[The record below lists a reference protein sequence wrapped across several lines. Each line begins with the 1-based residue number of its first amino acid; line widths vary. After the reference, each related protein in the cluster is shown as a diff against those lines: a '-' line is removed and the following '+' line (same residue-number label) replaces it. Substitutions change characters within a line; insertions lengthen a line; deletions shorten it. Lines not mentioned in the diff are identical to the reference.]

1 MPALDLLYSNADYSI
16 LEDLQAGGV
25 SYGVMGNP
33 DLKPEFTIQYEFGL
47 KQSVSDFLGVQ
58 LSFFYKDIRDLL
70 GVEFISTY
78 TAAEY
83 ARFANTDFGSVYG
96 FTLSVFQRN
105 LGYFNTSVDYTLQFA
120 QGNSSDPRET
130 ANRAAAGADPRPR
143 NLDFNW
149 DQRHTLNLSAIYSVP
164 SDYSLSAIF
173 RFGSG
178 QPYTPEMGTGF
189 NANLETNSGRK
200 DSYFLLDLR
209 AEKYFDLD
217 FINLSVF
224 LRMFNVLNSTFVNGF
239 VFNSTGSPDYTLNPA
254 SNPAALYDP
263 SRYYQPRRIE
273 FGISLRSN

>member
-1 MPALDLLYSNADYSI
+1 MPALDYLYSNADYSI

-47 KQSVSDFLGVQ
+47 KQSVSDFLGIQ

-83 ARFANTDFGSVYG
+83 PRFSNVDFGSVYG
-96 FTLSVFQRN
+96 FTLSLFQRN
-105 LGYFNTSVDYTLQFA
+105 LGYFNTSIDYTLQFA

-130 ANRAAAGADPRPR
+130 ANRAQAGQDPRPR
-143 NLDFNW
+143 NIAFNW
-149 DQRHTLNLSAIYSVP
+149 DQTNTLNLSSIYAVP
-164 SDYSLSAIF
+164 DDYSISAIF

-189 NANLETNSGRK
+189 GATLETNSGRK
-200 DSYFLLDLR
+200 ESYLLLDLR
-209 AEKYFDLD
+209 AEKYFNLD
-217 FINLSVF
+217 FVNLSVF
-224 LRMFNVLNSTFVNGF
+224 LRMFNVLNATFVNGF
-239 VFNSTGSPDYTLNPA
+239 VFNSTGSPDYTLNPTA
-254 SNPAALYDP
+254 NPAGLYDP
-263 SRYYQPRRIE
+263 SRFYQPRRIE